1 MVHVTNDVVGPLLSN
16 TLSPVWKSRG
26 DPIEVVLPDGE
37 PQKTLASVERILRAA
52 VDAPVDRG
60 AVVVGVGGG
69 VITDIAGLAAALTL
83 RGLRWIAVPTTILS
97 MVDAS
102 VGGKTAVDLGAAK
115 NAVGA
120 FHQPSKVLVD
130 PELSRTEAPRAVR
143 GGLAEAVKTALIGDA
158 ALYQELVAPGGVERL
173 MDRDHPEALA
183 RAIRSSISVK
193 AAVVSRDERES
204 GERAHLN
211 LGHTSGTPSKPRGG
225 SSVSRTVRRCRSAWS
240 PRCAS
245 GSRWGSPPPTGA

>member
-1 MVHVTNDVVGPLLSN
+1 MVSG
-16 TLSPVWKSRG
+16 
-26 DPIEVVLPDGE
+26 
-37 PQKTLASVERILRAA
+37 
-52 VDAPVDRG
+52 
-60 AVVVGVGGG
+60 
-69 VITDIAGLAAALTL
+69 
-83 RGLRWIAVPTTILS
+83 WIAVPTTILS

-173 MDRDHPEALA
+173 VDRDHPEALA

-211 LGHTSGTPSKPRGG
+211 LGHTLGHALEAEGGFVRLTHGEAVSLGMVAALRVGVAMGVPLAHWRLKSSRCSRASGCLSISTPSR
-225 SSVSRTVRRCRSAWS
+225 
-240 PRCAS
+240 
-245 GSRWGSPPPTGA
+245 